1 MYFLETFSQWMK
13 EMTVEKEREK
23 GKCDPMHT
31 NWMVSWQRKWRPFQ
45 NKDEIRSKKICV
57 HYCTRATAIAIPP
70 NKRNRILKTGM
81 KRNQSK
87 RKTLLC
93 SSKAL
98 IFNHLRK
105 NNTRARTRTHTR
117 TRRHTNTHAHA
128 HTNTHTHA
136 RTHTHMRTHTHA
148 HTHARAHTRAHAHI
162 HTHTRLH
169 IHTHTLTQHT
179 NTHSHTCIYIHT

>member
-1 MYFLETFSQWMK
+1 MYFLENFSHWMK
-13 EMTVEKEREK
+13 DMRGEKEREK
-23 GKCDPMHT
+23 GKCDPMHPH
-31 NWMVSWQRKWRPFQ
+31 WMLSRQRKWRPLQ
-45 NKDEIRSKKICV
+45 NKDEIRSKRICV

-70 NKRNRILKTGM
+70 NKRKRILKTGM
-81 KRNQSK
+81 KRNQNK

-93 SSKAL
+93 SSEAL

-105 NNTRARTRTHTR
+105 KNTRARTRTHTR
-117 TRRHTNTHAHA
+117 ARTRTNTHAHA

-136 RTHTHMRTHTHA
+136 HTHT
-148 HTHARAHTRAHAHI
+148 RAHTRAHAHI